1 MKRTME
7 EDLAKLATLHERI
20 TAGGD
25 EAWEL
30 DKKHPLNK
38 MLDVVPVSDPCIQ
51 FALDADYAAH
61 PLVIDGKSY
70 GTLGA
75 PNVPAL
81 LNIAQPAGFGHN
93 AETKH
98 DKDVRNAYEIEGAR
112 VKVKKFYEILPSEG
126 QNMLDKFAGTP
137 RYDAAKLTLYKV
149 HIYPPGGHFAV
160 HVDTPHGPG
169 HIASAVCV
177 LGSAF
182 TGGALVIEHQGK
194 SVRVEKPGT
203 FAAWYTDC
211 KHWIEKVESGHR
223 VVLQFDIFNTWEP
236 PLLPAERA
244 QKKRQKRDQE
254 KKENGEG
261 SDEEE
266 EDQMENGEGS
276 DEEEEE
282 ESSSSSS
289 REDEGGFWARYYSS
303 TGKPLAG
310 ALFGN
315 ALVAQMK
322 AALVESPKRDIALM
336 LQHAYFNKGGL
347 SVETLKGGDKVLW
360 SVLAESGLFRVLLRP
375 VVLTHRGGGYEEKD
389 SYSVGTL
396 IDSTEP
402 EEEHDRAVRLIP
414 GEDGRKKTITMQNNP
429 GAEHTGNSA
438 MDADCAY
445 LGAALVCRLLVAPAV

>member
-7 EDLAKLATLHERI
+7 EDLTKLATLHERI

-25 EAWEL
+25 EAWDL

-51 FALDADYAAH
+51 FALDGNYAAH
-61 PLVIDGKSY
+61 PLTIDGKSY

-81 LNIAQPAGFGHN
+81 LKIAQPAGFGHN

-112 VKVKKFYEILPSEG
+112 VKVNKFYEILPSEG
-126 QNMLDKFAGTP
+126 QDMLDKFAGTP
-137 RYDAAKLTLYKV
+137 RYDRAKLTLYKV

-160 HVDTPHGPG
+160 HVDTPHGTG

-211 KHWIEKVESGHR
+211 KHWIEKVETGHR
-223 VVLQFDIFNTWEP
+223 VVLQFDIFNTWAP
-236 PLLPAERA
+236 PLLPAQARAVRMAEKERVYN
-244 QKKRQKRDQE
+244 
-254 KKENGEG
+254 ENAESGDEG
-261 SDEEE
+261 CDL
-266 EDQMENGEGS
+266 
-276 DEEEEE
+276 
-282 ESSSSSS
+282 SSSSSS
-289 REDEGGFWARYYSS
+289 SEEEEAGFWASYYSS

-315 ALVAQMK
+315 ALVALMK
-322 AALVESPKRDIALM
+322 AALVESPKQDIALM
-336 LQHAYFNKGGL
+336 LQHAYFNNGGL

-375 VVLTHRGGGYEEKD
+375 VVLTHRGEYGEKD

-396 IDSTEP
+396 IYPAEP

-414 GEDGRKKTITMQNNP
+414 GEDGHKKTITMQNNP
-429 GAEHTGNSA
+429 GAEHTGNEA

-445 LGAALVCRLLVAPAV
+445 LGAALVCRLLVPAV